1 MGIGSKSHL
10 TKLVAFCNSMTGSM
24 DKETAVNVVYLDL
37 SMVFDTGHGI
47 FIDKLVRHRLN
58 KWMIMIAVVNC
69 IME

>member
-1 MGIGSKSHL
+1 
-10 TKLVAFCNSMTGSM
+10 M
-24 DKETAVNVVYLDL
+24 DKETTVNVVYLDL